1 MNKIAVLVIEDE
13 EKVAASIKL
22 WLEESGYKVDIA
34 PDGAVGRHLAV
45 NHSYDVVLLD
55 LNLPFVHGLEVC
67 KWIRAHRPLLPII
80 LVTALESI
88 EDKLAGFE
96 AGADDYLVKP
106 FDFRELNMRIKAV
119 RSRTPQANETERLR
133 VADLEID
140 LVQKTVKRAEQSIE
154 LTAKEFS
161 LLVFLAQ
168 KKGSVASRHEIAE
181 NVWDLNFD
189 SGTNVVEVYINFLR
203 KKIDKH
209 FEPKLIHT
217 KPGMGYFLKLMDAR

>member
-1 MNKIAVLVIEDE
+1 MNKITVLVIEDE
-13 EKVAASIKL
+13 EKVAASIKQ
-22 WLEESGYKVDIA
+22 WLEETGYRVDVA

-45 NHSYDVVLLD
+45 NNQYDAVLLD

-67 KWIRAHRPLLPII
+67 KWIRDQRPHVPII

-88 EDKLAGFE
+88 EDKMAGFE

-119 RSRTPQANETERLR
+119 RSRAPQANGAEWLR

-140 LVQKTVKRAEQSIE
+140 MTQKTVKRAGKPIE

-168 KKGSVASRHEIAE
+168 QKGRVASRHEIVE
-181 NVWDLNFD
+181 HVWDLNFD

-203 KKIDKH
+203 KKIDKN
-209 FEPKLIHT
+209 FEPKLIQT
-217 KPGMGYFLKLMDAR
+217 KPGMGYFLK